1 MVPDFLGHEDFRGE
15 AVSDQRLTILLSF
28 AIAFVLVIGVIV
40 LIATIALGKVEEN
53 TSAGL
58 KELLHT
64 LEILAS
70 VWIGAMAQGLWRDRK
85 PDA

>member
-1 MVPDFLGHEDFRGE
+1 
-15 AVSDQRLTILLSF
+15 VSDERLKIILSF
-28 AIAFVLVIGVIV
+28 GVAFVLVIGILV
-40 LIATIALGKVEEN
+40 LIATVALGKVEEA

-70 VWIGAMAQGLWRDRK
+70 VWIGAMAQGLWSKRDADPPK
-85 PDA
+85 GTVEG

>member
-1 MVPDFLGHEDFRGE
+1 MN
-15 AVSDQRLTILLSF
+15 DQRLTIFLSF
-28 AIAFVLVIGVIV
+28 AMAFVLVIGVIV
-40 LIATIALGKVEEN
+40 LIAMVSFGKVEEA
-53 TSAGL
+53 TSAGQ

-85 PDA
+85 PEP